1 MSYLLELNSM
11 WRDRRRFISEGDMET
26 LLCRDASD
34 RNGGGGDGYIASY
47 AAKYATALGDVNGRM
62 GTLAGNSEDISE
74 DGICETISSTS
85 WYLRSTALN
94 RNNAIAGGYDDKHYM
109 VYGRVHTI
117 LSSEIVNG
125 GDRLYRFECILL
137 CDAAANT
144 LKLNEIPM
152 ATDTVVENN
161 RYAGSIIRIINV
173 DRMPSDRVARVITQ
187 YEMSTTTANAII
199 SQTNPITT
207 RYVFEVKSEY
217 SNINIDYGSFF
228 SIEDSTSSNTDMI
241 SIPMNNDTHQF
252 IVGQPINRIR
262 VKLIQ
267 SYTIYFRILLISFE
281 IYSVVVDD

>member
-1 MSYLLELNSM
+1 M
-11 WRDRRRFISEGDMET
+11 
-26 LLCRDASD
+26 
-34 RNGGGGDGYIASY
+34 
-47 AAKYATALGDVNGRM
+47 
-62 GTLAGNSEDISE
+62 
-74 DGICETISSTS
+74 
-85 WYLRSTALN
+85 
-94 RNNAIAGGYDDKHYM
+94 
-109 VYGRVHTI
+109 
-117 LSSEIVNG
+117 
-125 GDRLYRFECILL
+125 L

-173 DRMPSDRVARVITQ
+173 DRMPSDRVARVITH

-199 SQTNPITT
+199 SQTNPIIT

-262 VKLIQ
+262 VKLIK

-281 IYSVVVDD
+281 FYSVVVDDRCTYDNRIVAVDNIYPCYLPLGQLRILSCPGF